1 MGTMR
6 LGLSSLLVAFVLAAC
21 QTVDEAPAE
30 GTSWS
35 YEGEKGPERWGDL
48 DPAFALCKSGT
59 KQTPID
65 LPSDAPAVDPAAG
78 LSFSYAPVPLR
89 VLNNGH
95 TVQVTND
102 GTSAVSFGGVRYA
115 LKQFHFHSP
124 SEHTIGGR
132 SFDMEMH
139 LVHANDDGQLLV
151 VGVLLSK
158 GAASSLLAPV
168 WDAMPAS
175 KSESERVVAG
185 AAIDLVA
192 ALPNAASSSSGAL
205 IRGTRY
211 VHYDGSL
218 TTPPCTEGVNWFV
231 ALDAGEISD
240 EQITRYRAATGG
252 NTNRPVQSLNGRS
265 VTGATAQ

>member
-1 MGTMR
+1 MR
-6 LGLSSLLVAFVLAAC
+6 LGLPGLLVALVLSAC
-21 QTVDEAPAE
+21 QTVDEAPAG

-48 DPAFALCKSGT
+48 DPSFALCKSGA

-65 LPSDAPAVDPAAG
+65 LPSDVGTADPPAV
-78 LSFSYAPVPLR
+78 LSFAYAPVPLR

-124 SEHTIGGR
+124 SEHTVAGR

-139 LVHANDDGQLLV
+139 LVHASDEGELLV

-175 KSESERVVAG
+175 ESEPERVVAG
-185 AAIDLVA
+185 ASIDLAA
-192 ALPNAASSSSGAL
+192 ALPSAASSTAAL

-211 VHYDGSL
+211 AHYDGSL

-231 ALDAGEISD
+231 ALDAGEMSD
-240 EQITRYRAATGG
+240 DQITRFRAATGG
-252 NTNRPVQSLNGRS
+252 STNRPVQSVNGRP
-265 VTGATAQ
+265 VTRATGQ